1 MHIHHFTLR
10 KIADHLR
17 QHVIGGVLV
26 EAFSQEK
33 DQVVLGFGTPENDWW
48 LRIACAAPLPHIWP
62 VSRFAKA
69 KRNVF
74 DLFQPALGL
83 RLTGVKVVDW
93 DRVLILELEE
103 NRQLILKMHGLN
115 SNVLLREGGTITSIF
130 RNSNTA
136 DLEFKAEP
144 GNFNTDW
151 RQELDP
157 TLSIKDQ
164 LRSISPLL
172 DKSFEARCQALVD
185 QGTAIGDAIDQ
196 CLKEAEDG
204 NFFLLRD
211 SKKIKFLLFDPESEK
226 AIPFTD
232 LTEALNVFFRSW
244 FQYHTYSR
252 HFRNAEKLLKKHLKK
267 YRGQL
272 DSYYASIQSIEEARS
287 PEEIGHILM
296 ANLHAVP
303 PNLKKVELHDFYHDE
318 PIIIKLK
325 PELNCQQNAE
335 VFYLKSKKHRSRV
348 QHLEI
353 QIERLEEE
361 MSTFEAVEV
370 AFEQLTRPE
379 NLILEEGG
387 FEYAHNKAMHAFV
400 KEHLR
405 LLETGKPHLVDRKHP
420 FLEFRRSGFTILVGK
435 NSKQNDKLTFQHS
448 SKNDLWMH
456 VRDATGSHVIVRNPK
471 GADLPKLVLEYAAS
485 LAAYYSK
492 RKREQLVPVQYAD
505 RKYIRKVKQGAPG
518 QVIVTREKVIMVE
531 PWKNPQDG

>member
-17 QHVIGGVLV
+17 EQVMGGVLV

-33 DQVVLGFGTPENDWW
+33 DQVVLGFGTPEEDWW
-48 LRIACAAPLPHIWP
+48 LRIACAAPLPHLWP
-62 VSRFAKA
+62 VNRFAKA

-74 DLFQPALGL
+74 DLFPSALGL

-115 SNVLLREGGTITSIF
+115 SNVMLREGGNITAIF
-130 RNSNTA
+130 RNSISA

-144 GNFNTDW
+144 GDFNTNWKNEIDS
-151 RQELDP
+151 ELS
-157 TLSIKDQ
+157 LRDQ
-164 LRSISPLL
+164 LRKISPLL
-172 DKSFEARCQALVD
+172 DKSFEARCQHLLE
-185 QGTAIGDAIDQ
+185 QGLSFPDAVQQ
-196 CLKEAEDG
+196 CLEEAQGDQY
-204 NFFLLRD
+204 FLLRD

-226 AIPFTD
+226 AIRFTD
-232 LTEALNVFFRSW
+232 LNQALHVFYRSW

-252 HFRNAEKLLKKHLKK
+252 HFRNAERLLKKHLKK

-272 DSYYASIQSIEEARS
+272 DSFYASIQNIEDARS

-303 PNLKKVELHDFYHDE
+303 ANVKKVELHDFYLDA
-318 PIIIKLK
+318 PIVIKLK

-335 VFYLKSKKHRSRV
+335 VFYQKSKKHKSRV

-361 MSTFEAVEV
+361 MSAFEAVEA
-370 AFEQLTRPE
+370 AFSELIRPE
-379 NLILEEGG
+379 DLVLGENG
-387 FEYAHNKAMHAFV
+387 FDYAHSKTMHAFV

-405 LLETGKPHLVDRKHP
+405 LLETGKSRLADKKHP
-420 FLEFRRSGFTILVGK
+420 FLEFRRNGFTILVGK

-456 VRDATGSHVIVRNPK
+456 VRDAQGSHVIVRRPNQQDIPK
-471 GADLPKLVLEYAAS
+471 IVLEYAAS

-518 QVIVTREKVIMVE
+518 QVIVTREKVVMVE
-531 PWKNPQDG
+531 PWKNPQD